1 MIQERL
7 VEYEHAGAQLE
18 GFLAYDDVEVGARP
32 GVMVVHAWAGR
43 SEFECDKARALAE
56 LGYVGFAADLYG
68 KGVLGSSTEENAG
81 LMQPF
86 LQDRALLQSRLTTAL
101 ETLKSLPEVDN
112 DRIAAIGF
120 CFGGLCV
127 LDMARTGTDI
137 KGVASFHGLFGA
149 PGNTAGTKIKAK
161 VLALHGHEDPMV
173 PVDAVVELEKE
184 LTEAG
189 ADWQIYVY
197 GNALHAFTNP
207 AANNPELGAIYNKNA
222 DKRSWQAL
230 LNFLDELF

>member
-1 MIQERL
+1 MIQEQF
-7 VEYEHAGAQLE
+7 VEYEHAGATLE
-18 GFLAYDDVEVGARP
+18 GFLACDDTEDGARP
-32 GVMVVHAWAGR
+32 AVMVVHAWGGR
-43 SEFECDKARALAE
+43 GQFECDKARALAE

-68 KGVLGSSTEENAG
+68 KGALGNSVEENAS

-86 LQDRALLQSRLTTAL
+86 LEDRALLQSRLTTAL

-173 PVDAVVELEKE
+173 PVNAVVELEKE

-189 ADWQIYVY
+189 ADWQIHVY

-207 AANNPELGAIYNKNA
+207 AANNPGLGAIYNKNA

>member
-1 MIQERL
+1 MIHERL
-7 VEYEHAGAQLE
+7 VEYEHAGAALE
-18 GFLAYDDVEVGARP
+18 GFLACDDTEGGEQPA
-32 GVMVVHAWAGR
+32 VMVVHAWAGR

-56 LGYVGFAADLYG
+56 LGFVGFAVDLYG
-68 KGVLGSSTEENAG
+68 KGVLGASVEENAG

-86 LQDRALLQSRLTTAL
+86 LDDRTLLQSRLTTAL

-127 LDMARTGTDI
+127 LDLARIGTDI

-184 LTEAG
+184 LTQAG
-189 ADWQIYVY
+189 ADWQIHVY
-197 GNALHAFTNP
+197 GNTLHAFTNP
-207 AANNPELGAIYNKNA
+207 EANNPDLGAIYNRNA
-222 DKRSWQAL
+222 DKRSWQTL
-230 LNFLDELF
+230 LNFLEELF

>member
-7 VEYEHAGAQLE
+7 VEYEHEGATLE
-18 GFLAYDDVEVGARP
+18 GLLAWDDTETGAKP
-32 GVMVVHAWAGR
+32 AVMVVHAWGGR
-43 SEFECDKARALAE
+43 GEFECDKARALAE

-68 KGVLGSSTEENAG
+68 KGVLGASVEENAG

-86 LQDRALLQSRLTTAL
+86 LDDRAMLQSRLTASL
-101 ETLKSLPEVDN
+101 ETLESQPEADN
-112 DRIAAIGF
+112 DRVAAIGY

-127 LDMARTGTDI
+127 LDLARIGTDI
-137 KGVASFHGLFGA
+137 RGVASFHGLFGA

-173 PVDAVVELEKE
+173 PVDAVVALEKE

-189 ADWQIYVY
+189 ADWQVHVY

-207 AANNPELGAIYNKNA
+207 EANNPDLGAIYNKNA
-222 DKRSWQAL
+222 DKRSWQTL